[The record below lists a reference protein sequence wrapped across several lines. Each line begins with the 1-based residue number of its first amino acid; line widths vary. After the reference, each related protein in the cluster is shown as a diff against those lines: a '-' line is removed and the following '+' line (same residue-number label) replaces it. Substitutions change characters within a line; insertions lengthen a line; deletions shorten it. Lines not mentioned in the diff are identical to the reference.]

1 MSSLADIMN
10 TSGARNRRRG
20 SGTTTPTQQQPTQTP
35 QPQQT
40 GTTPTVQPAQGEV
53 SAPQT
58 AAQPTAAQP
67 TAPQPTAPQPTPH
80 GQGSQVANITPASSE
95 RSYNNPQKELPP
107 TDEELQQ
114 QEEAENPHRMSL
126 EEIAN
131 HLYATSKPS
140 PEEEERQRKRERSRA
155 ILSAIGDGVSALSNL
170 YHTSKYA
177 PDMSTPDSS
186 LSGKAKERYDRFVQ
200 VRKENEARY
209 NNAIL
214 RARQGDYEM
223 NMKEREIARKEAAD
237 AAKDA
242 REAKRYE
249 EQAKA
254 KAEELRIK
262 AEQAQTAKERAEY
275 EKQYN
280 DALLDLKQK
289 ALEADIAAKKEQ
301 AAVRRATLAET
312 ARHNR
317 TVEGLSRER
326 NNISRSK
333 GGGKNSGGVDASDMY
348 YISGR
353 NFTIGRKKQL
363 SKMEQD
369 AIYQY
374 AVNMGWVDKKN
385 QSAVNSGS
393 LKKGDIIAKLANYTP
408 QAKQYLIDNYGYTEI
423 NNGKSLGL
431 KHNKGKKILGLK

>member
-10 TSGARNRRRG
+10 TSGTRSRRRG
-20 SGTTTPTQQQPTQTP
+20 SGVTTPTQQPTQTV

-40 GTTPTVQPAQGEV
+40 DTPPTVQPAQGEV
-53 SAPQT
+53 SAQQP
-58 AAQPTAAQP
+58 AAQPATAPPQPMPGEVQPIEKIPQPAPISSWLPKDVPP
-67 TAPQPTAPQPTPH
+67 TAEE
-80 GQGSQVANITPASSE
+80 NNSE
-95 RSYNNPQKELPP
+95 QENNPYQ
-107 TDEELQQ
+107 
-114 QEEAENPHRMSL
+114 RMSL
-126 EEIAN
+126 EQIART
-131 HLYATSKPS
+131 LYESGKPS

-254 KAEELRIK
+254 KLEEIGIRR
-262 AEQAQTAKERAEY
+262 AQAQTAADKAAA
-275 EKQYN
+275 
-280 DALLDLKQK
+280 DAAYKKAQQEFNQK
-289 ALEADIAAKKEQ
+289 KFEADTALKKEQ
-301 AAVRRATLAET
+301 LANQRAANAES

-333 GGGKNSGGVDASDMY
+333 GGWKNSGGVDATDMY

-353 NFTIGRKKQL
+353 NFTIGRKKTL
-363 SKMEQD
+363 SQMEQD

>member
-10 TSGARNRRRG
+10 TSGTGNRRRG
-20 SGTTTPTQQQPTQTP
+20 SGATTPTPTQQQPTQTP

-53 SAPQT
+53 SAQQP
-58 AAQPTAAQP
+58 AAQPATAPPQPMPGEVQPIEKIPQPAPISSWLPKDVPP
-67 TAPQPTAPQPTPH
+67 TAEE
-80 GQGSQVANITPASSE
+80 NNSE
-95 RSYNNPQKELPP
+95 QENNPYQ
-107 TDEELQQ
+107 
-114 QEEAENPHRMSL
+114 RMSL
-126 EEIAN
+126 EQIART
-131 HLYATSKPS
+131 LYESGKPS

-254 KAEELRIK
+254 KLEEIGIRR
-262 AEQAQTAKERAEY
+262 AQAQTAADKAAA
-275 EKQYN
+275 
-280 DALLDLKQK
+280 DAAYKKAQQEFNQK
-289 ALEADIAAKKEQ
+289 KFEADTALKKEQ
-301 AAVRRATLAET
+301 LANQHAANAES

-333 GGGKNSGGVDASDMY
+333 GGGKNSGGVDASDMH

-353 NFTIGRKKQL
+353 YFTIGRKKQL

-385 QSAVNSGS
+385 QNAVNSGS

-408 QAKQYLIDNYGYTEI
+408 QAKPYFVDNYGYVQV

>member
-10 TSGARNRRRG
+10 TSGVRNRRRG
-20 SGTTTPTQQQPTQTP
+20 SGATTPTPTQQQPTQTP

-53 SAPQT
+53 SAQQP
-58 AAQPTAAQP
+58 AAQPATAPPQPMPGEVQPIEKIPQPAPISSWLPKDVPP
-67 TAPQPTAPQPTPH
+67 TAEE
-80 GQGSQVANITPASSE
+80 NNSE
-95 RSYNNPQKELPP
+95 QENNPYQ
-107 TDEELQQ
+107 
-114 QEEAENPHRMSL
+114 RMSL
-126 EEIAN
+126 EQIART
-131 HLYATSKPS
+131 LYESGKPS

-177 PDMSTPDSS
+177 PDMSTSDSS

-333 GGGKNSGGVDASDMY
+333 GGGKNSGGVDATDMY

-353 NFTIGRKKQL
+353 NFTIGRKKEL

-374 AVNMGWVDKKN
+374 AVNRGWVDKKN
-385 QSAVNSGS
+385 QNAVNLGS

>member
-10 TSGARNRRRG
+10 TSGTGNRRRG
-20 SGTTTPTQQQPTQTP
+20 SGATTPTPTQQQPTQTP

-53 SAPQT
+53 SAQQP
-58 AAQPTAAQP
+58 AAQPATAPPQPMPGEVQPIEKIPQPAPISSWLPKDVPP
-67 TAPQPTAPQPTPH
+67 TAEE
-80 GQGSQVANITPASSE
+80 NNSE
-95 RSYNNPQKELPP
+95 QENNPYQ
-107 TDEELQQ
+107 
-114 QEEAENPHRMSL
+114 RMSL
-126 EEIAN
+126 EQIART
-131 HLYATSKPS
+131 LYESGKPS

-254 KAEELRIK
+254 KLEEIGIRR
-262 AEQAQTAKERAEY
+262 AQAQTAADKAAA
-275 EKQYN
+275 
-280 DALLDLKQK
+280 DAAYKKAQQEFNQK
-289 ALEADIAAKKEQ
+289 KFEADTALKKEQ
-301 AAVRRATLAET
+301 LANQRAANAER

-333 GGGKNSGGVDASDMY
+333 GGGKNSGGVDATDMH

-353 NFTIGRKKQL
+353 NFTIGRKKEL

-374 AVNMGWVDKKN
+374 AVNRGWVDKKN
-385 QSAVNSGS
+385 QNAVNLGS
-393 LKKGDIIAKLANYTP
+393 LKNGNIITKLANYTP

>member
-20 SGTTTPTQQQPTQTP
+20 SGATTPTPTQQQPTQTP

-40 GTTPTVQPAQGEV
+40 GTTPTVQPTQGEV
-53 SAPQT
+53 SAPQP
-58 AAQPTAAQP
+58 AAQPTTTPPQPMPGEVQPIEKIPQPAPISSWLPKDAPP
-67 TAPQPTAPQPTPH
+67 TAEE
-80 GQGSQVANITPASSE
+80 NNSE
-95 RSYNNPQKELPP
+95 QENNPYQ
-107 TDEELQQ
+107 
-114 QEEAENPHRMSL
+114 RMSL
-126 EEIAN
+126 EQIART
-131 HLYATSKPS
+131 LYESGKPS

-254 KAEELRIK
+254 KLEEIGIRR
-262 AEQAQTAKERAEY
+262 AQAQTAADKAAA
-275 EKQYN
+275 
-280 DALLDLKQK
+280 DAAYKKAQQEFNQK
-289 ALEADIAAKKEQ
+289 KFEADTALKKEQ
-301 AAVRRATLAET
+301 LANQRAANAER

-374 AVNMGWVDKKN
+374 AVNRGWVDKKN
-385 QSAVNSGS
+385 QNAVNSGS

>member
-10 TSGARNRRRG
+10 TSGTRNRRRG
-20 SGTTTPTQQQPTQTP
+20 SGATTPTQQPTQTP

-53 SAPQT
+53 SAQQP
-58 AAQPTAAQP
+58 AAQPATAPPQPMPGEVQPIEKIPQPAPISSWLPKDVPP
-67 TAPQPTAPQPTPH
+67 TAEE
-80 GQGSQVANITPASSE
+80 NNSE
-95 RSYNNPQKELPP
+95 QENNPYQ
-107 TDEELQQ
+107 
-114 QEEAENPHRMSL
+114 RMSL
-126 EEIAN
+126 EQIART
-131 HLYATSKPS
+131 LYESGKPS

-254 KAEELRIK
+254 KLEEIGIRR
-262 AEQAQTAKERAEY
+262 AQAQTAADKAAA
-275 EKQYN
+275 
-280 DALLDLKQK
+280 DAAYKKAQQEFNQK
-289 ALEADIAAKKEQ
+289 KFEADTALKKEQ
-301 AAVRRATLAET
+301 LANQRATLAET

-317 TVEGLSRER
+317 ASEGLSRER

-333 GGGKNSGGVDASDMY
+333 GRGKNSGGVDASDMY

-374 AVNMGWVDKKN
+374 AINRGWVDKKN
-385 QSAVNSGS
+385 QNAVNSGS
-393 LKKGDIIAKLANYTP
+393 LKKDDIIAKLANYTP

>member
-10 TSGARNRRRG
+10 TSGTGNRRRG
-20 SGTTTPTQQQPTQTP
+20 SGTTTPTPTQQQPTQTP

-53 SAPQT
+53 SAQQP
-58 AAQPTAAQP
+58 AAQPATAPPQPMPGEVQPIEKIPQPAPISSWLPKDVPP
-67 TAPQPTAPQPTPH
+67 TAEE
-80 GQGSQVANITPASSE
+80 NNSE
-95 RSYNNPQKELPP
+95 QENNPYQ
-107 TDEELQQ
+107 
-114 QEEAENPHRMSL
+114 RMSL
-126 EEIAN
+126 EQIART
-131 HLYATSKPS
+131 LYESGKPS

-177 PDMSTPDSS
+177 PDMSTSDSS

-254 KAEELRIK
+254 KLEEIGIRR
-262 AEQAQTAKERAEY
+262 AQAQTAADKAAA
-275 EKQYN
+275 
-280 DALLDLKQK
+280 DAAYKKAQQEFNQK
-289 ALEADIAAKKEQ
+289 KFEADTALKKEQ
-301 AAVRRATLAET
+301 LANQRAANAES

-374 AVNMGWVDKKN
+374 AVNRGWVDKKN
-385 QSAVNSGS
+385 QNAVNSGS

>member
-1 MSSLADIMN
+1 
-10 TSGARNRRRG
+10 
-20 SGTTTPTQQQPTQTP
+20 
-35 QPQQT
+35 
-40 GTTPTVQPAQGEV
+40 
-53 SAPQT
+53 
-58 AAQPTAAQP
+58 
-67 TAPQPTAPQPTPH
+67 
-80 GQGSQVANITPASSE
+80 
-95 RSYNNPQKELPP
+95 
-107 TDEELQQ
+107 
-114 QEEAENPHRMSL
+114 MSL
-126 EEIAN
+126 EQIART
-131 HLYATSKPS
+131 LYESGKPS

-254 KAEELRIK
+254 KLEEIGIRR
-262 AEQAQTAKERAEY
+262 AQAQTAADKAAA
-275 EKQYN
+275 
-280 DALLDLKQK
+280 DAAYKKTQQEFNQK
-289 ALEADIAAKKEQ
+289 KFEADTALKKAQ
-301 AAVRRATLAET
+301 LANQHASLVET
-312 ARHNR
+312 RRHNGAM
-317 TVEGLSRER
+317 EGLSRER

-333 GGGKNSGGVDASDMY
+333 GGGKNSGGVDASDMH

-353 NFTIGRKKQL
+353 YFTIGRKKTL
-363 SKMEQD
+363 SQMEQD

-374 AVNMGWVDKKN
+374 AVNRGWVDKKN
-385 QSAVNSGS
+385 QNAVNSGS

>member
-10 TSGARNRRRG
+10 TSGVRNRRRG
-20 SGTTTPTQQQPTQTP
+20 SGATTPTPTQQQPTQTP

-53 SAPQT
+53 SAQQP
-58 AAQPTAAQP
+58 AAQPATAPPQPMPGEVQPIEKIPQPAPISSWLPKDVPP
-67 TAPQPTAPQPTPH
+67 TAEE
-80 GQGSQVANITPASSE
+80 NNSE
-95 RSYNNPQKELPP
+95 QENNPYQ
-107 TDEELQQ
+107 
-114 QEEAENPHRMSL
+114 RMSL
-126 EEIAN
+126 EQIART
-131 HLYATSKPS
+131 LYESGKPS

-186 LSGKAKERYDRFVQ
+186 LSGKAKERYDRFTQ
-200 VRKENEARY
+200 IRKENEARY
-209 NNAIL
+209 NDAIL

-254 KAEELRIK
+254 KLEEIGIRR
-262 AEQAQTAKERAEY
+262 AQAQTAADKAAA
-275 EKQYN
+275 
-280 DALLDLKQK
+280 DAAYKKAQQEFNQK
-289 ALEADIAAKKEQ
+289 KFEADTALKKEQ
-301 AAVRRATLAET
+301 LANQRAANAES

-333 GGGKNSGGVDASDMY
+333 GGGKNSGGVDATDMY

-353 NFTIGRKKQL
+353 NFTIGRKKEL

-374 AVNMGWVDKKN
+374 AVNRGWVDKKN
-385 QSAVNSGS
+385 QNAVNLGS

>member
-10 TSGARNRRRG
+10 TSGTGNRRRG
-20 SGTTTPTQQQPTQTP
+20 SGATTPTPTQQQPTQTP

-53 SAPQT
+53 SAQQP
-58 AAQPTAAQP
+58 AAQPATAPPQPMPGEVQPIEKIPQPAPISSWLPKDVPP
-67 TAPQPTAPQPTPH
+67 TAEE
-80 GQGSQVANITPASSE
+80 NNSE
-95 RSYNNPQKELPP
+95 QENNPYQ
-107 TDEELQQ
+107 
-114 QEEAENPHRMSL
+114 RMSL
-126 EEIAN
+126 EQIARA
-131 HLYATSKPS
+131 LYESGKPS

-317 TVEGLSRER
+317 ASEGLSRER

-333 GGGKNSGGVDASDMY
+333 GRGKNSGGVDASDMY

-374 AVNMGWVDKKN
+374 AINRGWVDKKN
-385 QSAVNSGS
+385 QNAVNSGS

>member
-10 TSGARNRRRG
+10 TSGTGNRRRG
-20 SGTTTPTQQQPTQTP
+20 SGATTPTPTQQQPTQTP

-53 SAPQT
+53 SAQQP
-58 AAQPTAAQP
+58 AAQPATAPPQPMPGEVQPIEKIPQPAPISSWLPKDVPP
-67 TAPQPTAPQPTPH
+67 TAEE
-80 GQGSQVANITPASSE
+80 NNSE
-95 RSYNNPQKELPP
+95 QENNPYQ
-107 TDEELQQ
+107 
-114 QEEAENPHRMSL
+114 RMSL
-126 EEIAN
+126 EQIART
-131 HLYATSKPS
+131 LYESGKPS

-254 KAEELRIK
+254 KLEEIGIRR
-262 AEQAQTAKERAEY
+262 AQAQTAADKAAA
-275 EKQYN
+275 
-280 DALLDLKQK
+280 DAAYKKAQQEFNQK
-289 ALEADIAAKKEQ
+289 KFEADTALKKEQ
-301 AAVRRATLAET
+301 LANQRAANAET

-317 TVEGLSRER
+317 TEEGLSRER

-333 GGGKNSGGVDASDMY
+333 GGGKNSGGADASDMY

-353 NFTIGRKKQL
+353 HFTIGRKKTL
-363 SKMEQD
+363 SQMEQD

-385 QSAVNSGS
+385 QNAVNLGS
-393 LKKGDIIAKLANYTP
+393 LKKGDVIAKLANYTP

>member
-10 TSGARNRRRG
+10 TSGTRNRRRG
-20 SGTTTPTQQQPTQTP
+20 SEATTPTPIQQQPTQTP

-40 GTTPTVQPAQGEV
+40 DTPPTAQPAQGEV
-53 SAPQT
+53 SAQQP
-58 AAQPTAAQP
+58 AAQPT
-67 TAPQPTAPQPTPH
+67 PQE
-80 GQGSQVANITPASSE
+80 QGSQVANITSDSSE

-114 QEEAENPHRMSL
+114 QEEAKNPHRMSL

-131 HLYATSKPS
+131 HLYVTSKPS

-254 KAEELRIK
+254 KLEEIGIRR
-262 AEQAQTAKERAEY
+262 AQAQTAADKAAA
-275 EKQYN
+275 
-280 DALLDLKQK
+280 DAAYKKAQQEFNQK
-289 ALEADIAAKKEQ
+289 KFEADTALKKEQ
-301 AAVRRATLAET
+301 LANQRASLVET
-312 ARHNR
+312 RRHNGAM
-317 TVEGLSRER
+317 EGLSRER

-353 NFTIGRKKQL
+353 HFTIGRKKTL
-363 SKMEQD
+363 SQMEQD

-374 AVNMGWVDKKN
+374 AVNRGWVDKKN
-385 QSAVNSGS
+385 QNAVNSGS
-393 LKKGDIIAKLANYTP
+393 LKKGDVIAKLANYTP

>member
-10 TSGARNRRRG
+10 TSGTGNRRRG
-20 SGTTTPTQQQPTQTP
+20 SGATTPTPTQQQPTQTP

-53 SAPQT
+53 SAQQP
-58 AAQPTAAQP
+58 AAQPATAPPQPMPGEVQPIEKIPQPAPISSWLPKDVPP
-67 TAPQPTAPQPTPH
+67 TAEE
-80 GQGSQVANITPASSE
+80 NNSE
-95 RSYNNPQKELPP
+95 QENNPYQ
-107 TDEELQQ
+107 
-114 QEEAENPHRMSL
+114 RMSL
-126 EEIAN
+126 EQIART
-131 HLYATSKPS
+131 LYESGKPS

-177 PDMSTPDSS
+177 PDMSTSDSS

-254 KAEELRIK
+254 KLEEIGIRR
-262 AEQAQTAKERAEY
+262 AQAQTAADKAAA
-275 EKQYN
+275 
-280 DALLDLKQK
+280 DAAYKKAQQEFNQK
-289 ALEADIAAKKEQ
+289 KFEADTALKKEQ
-301 AAVRRATLAET
+301 LANQRAANAES

-353 NFTIGRKKQL
+353 NFTIGRKKTL
-363 SKMEQD
+363 SQMEQD

-374 AVNMGWVDKKN
+374 AVNRGWVDKKN
-385 QSAVNSGS
+385 QNAVNLGS
-393 LKKGDIIAKLANYTP
+393 LKKGDVIAKLANYTP
-408 QAKQYLIDNYGYTEI
+408 QAKQYLIDNYGYVQT
-423 NNGKSLGL
+423 NSGKSLGL

>member
-10 TSGARNRRRG
+10 TSGTGNRRRG
-20 SGTTTPTQQQPTQTP
+20 SGVTTPTPIQQQPTQTP

-53 SAPQT
+53 SAQQP
-58 AAQPTAAQP
+58 AAQPATAPPQPMLGEVQPIEKIPQPAPISSWLPKDVPP
-67 TAPQPTAPQPTPH
+67 TAEE
-80 GQGSQVANITPASSE
+80 NNSE
-95 RSYNNPQKELPP
+95 QENNPYQ
-107 TDEELQQ
+107 
-114 QEEAENPHRMSL
+114 RMSL
-126 EEIAN
+126 EQIART
-131 HLYATSKPS
+131 LYESGKPS

-254 KAEELRIK
+254 KLEEIGIRR
-262 AEQAQTAKERAEY
+262 AQAQTAADKAAA
-275 EKQYN
+275 
-280 DALLDLKQK
+280 DAAYKKAQQEFNQK
-289 ALEADIAAKKEQ
+289 KFEADTALKKEQ
-301 AAVRRATLAET
+301 LANQRAANAES

-333 GGGKNSGGVDASDMY
+333 GGGKNSGGVDATDMY

-353 NFTIGRKKQL
+353 HFTIGRKKTL
-363 SKMEQD
+363 SQMEQD

-374 AVNMGWVDKKN
+374 AVNRGWVDKKN
-385 QSAVNSGS
+385 QNAVNSGS

>member
-10 TSGARNRRRG
+10 TSGTRNRRRG
-20 SGTTTPTQQQPTQTP
+20 SGATTPTQQPTQTP

-40 GTTPTVQPAQGEV
+40 DTPPTAQPAQGEV
-53 SAPQT
+53 STPQP
-58 AAQPTAAQP
+58 AAQPATAPPQPMPGEVQPIEKIPQPAPISSWLPKDVPP
-67 TAPQPTAPQPTPH
+67 TAEE
-80 GQGSQVANITPASSE
+80 NNSE
-95 RSYNNPQKELPP
+95 QENNPYQ
-107 TDEELQQ
+107 
-114 QEEAENPHRMSL
+114 RMSL
-126 EEIAN
+126 EQIART
-131 HLYATSKPS
+131 LYESGKPS

-254 KAEELRIK
+254 KLEEIGIRR
-262 AEQAQTAKERAEY
+262 AQAQTAADKAAA
-275 EKQYN
+275 
-280 DALLDLKQK
+280 DAAYKKAQQEFNQK
-289 ALEADIAAKKEQ
+289 KFEADTALKKAQ
-301 AAVRRATLAET
+301 LANQHASLVET
-312 ARHNR
+312 RRHNGAM
-317 TVEGLSRER
+317 EGLSRER

-353 NFTIGRKKQL
+353 HFTIGRKKTL
-363 SKMEQD
+363 SQMEQD

-374 AVNMGWVDKKN
+374 AVNRGWVDKKN
-385 QSAVNSGS
+385 QNAVNSGS

>member
-10 TSGARNRRRG
+10 TSGTRSRRRG
-20 SGTTTPTQQQPTQTP
+20 SGVTTPTQQPTQTV

-40 GTTPTVQPAQGEV
+40 DTPPTVQPAQGEV
-53 SAPQT
+53 SAPQPAT
-58 AAQPTAAQP
+58 TPPQPMPGEVQPIEKIPQPAPVSSWLPKDVPPTAEE
-67 TAPQPTAPQPTPH
+67 
-80 GQGSQVANITPASSE
+80 NNSE
-95 RSYNNPQKELPP
+95 QENNPHQ
-107 TDEELQQ
+107 
-114 QEEAENPHRMSL
+114 RMSL
-126 EEIAN
+126 EQIART
-131 HLYATSKPS
+131 LYESGKPS

-254 KAEELRIK
+254 KLEETGIRR
-262 AEQAQTAKERAEY
+262 AQAQTAADKAAA
-275 EKQYN
+275 
-280 DALLDLKQK
+280 DAAYKKAQQEFNQK
-289 ALEADIAAKKEQ
+289 KFEADTALKKEQ
-301 AAVRRATLAET
+301 LANQRAANAER

-317 TVEGLSRER
+317 AVEGLSRER

-385 QSAVNSGS
+385 QNAVNSGS
-393 LKKGDIIAKLANYTP
+393 LKKDDIIAKLANYTP
-408 QAKQYLIDNYGYTEI
+408 QAKQYLVDNYGYTEI

>member
-10 TSGARNRRRG
+10 TSGTGNRRRG
-20 SGTTTPTQQQPTQTP
+20 SGATTPTPTQQQPTQTP

-53 SAPQT
+53 SAQQP
-58 AAQPTAAQP
+58 AAQPATAPPQPMPGEVQPIEKIPQPAPISSWLPKDVPP
-67 TAPQPTAPQPTPH
+67 TAEE
-80 GQGSQVANITPASSE
+80 NNSE
-95 RSYNNPQKELPP
+95 QENNPYQ
-107 TDEELQQ
+107 
-114 QEEAENPHRMSL
+114 RMSL
-126 EEIAN
+126 EQIART
-131 HLYATSKPS
+131 LYESGKPS

-254 KAEELRIK
+254 KLEEIGIRR
-262 AEQAQTAKERAEY
+262 AQAQTAADKAAA
-275 EKQYN
+275 
-280 DALLDLKQK
+280 DAAYKKAQQEFNQK
-289 ALEADIAAKKEQ
+289 KFEADTALKKEQ
-301 AAVRRATLAET
+301 LANQRAANAER

-353 NFTIGRKKQL
+353 NFTIGRKKKL

-374 AVNMGWVDKKN
+374 AVNRGWVDKKN
-385 QSAVNSGS
+385 QNAVNSGS

>member
-10 TSGARNRRRG
+10 TSGTGNRRRG
-20 SGTTTPTQQQPTQTP
+20 SGATTPTPTQQQPTQTP

-53 SAPQT
+53 SAQQP
-58 AAQPTAAQP
+58 AAQPATAPPQPMPGEVQPIEKIPQPAPISSWLPKDVPP
-67 TAPQPTAPQPTPH
+67 TAEE
-80 GQGSQVANITPASSE
+80 NNSE
-95 RSYNNPQKELPP
+95 QENNPYQ
-107 TDEELQQ
+107 
-114 QEEAENPHRMSL
+114 RMSL
-126 EEIAN
+126 EQIART
-131 HLYATSKPS
+131 LYESGKPS

-254 KAEELRIK
+254 KLEEIGIRR
-262 AEQAQTAKERAEY
+262 AQAQTAADKAAA
-275 EKQYN
+275 
-280 DALLDLKQK
+280 DAAYKKAQQEFNQK
-289 ALEADIAAKKEQ
+289 KFEADTVLKKEQ
-301 AAVRRATLAET
+301 LANQRATLAET

-317 TVEGLSRER
+317 ASEGLSRER

-333 GGGKNSGGVDASDMY
+333 GRGKNSGGVDASDMY

-374 AVNMGWVDKKN
+374 AINRGWVDKKN
-385 QSAVNSGS
+385 QNAVNSGS

>member
-10 TSGARNRRRG
+10 TSGTRSRRRG
-20 SGTTTPTQQQPTQTP
+20 SGVTTPTQQPTQTV

-40 GTTPTVQPAQGEV
+40 DTPPTVQPAQGEV
-53 SAPQT
+53 SAPQP
-58 AAQPTAAQP
+58 AAQPATTPPQPMPGEVQPIEKIPQPAPVSSWLPKDVPP
-67 TAPQPTAPQPTPH
+67 TAEE
-80 GQGSQVANITPASSE
+80 NNSE
-95 RSYNNPQKELPP
+95 QENNPHQ
-107 TDEELQQ
+107 
-114 QEEAENPHRMSL
+114 RMSL
-126 EEIAN
+126 EQIART
-131 HLYATSKPS
+131 LYESGKPS

-214 RARQGDYEM
+214 RARQGDYELD
-223 NMKEREIARKEAAD
+223 MKEREIARKEAAD

-254 KAEELRIK
+254 KLEELSI
-262 AEQAQTAKERAEY
+262 
-275 EKQYN
+275 
-280 DALLDLKQK
+280 
-289 ALEADIAAKKEQ
+289 
-301 AAVRRATLAET
+301 RRAQAKTAADKAAADAAYKKAQLEFNQRKFEAEMALKKAQLANQRASLAET
-312 ARHNR
+312 RRHNGAM
-317 TVEGLSRER
+317 EGLGRARLNHE
-326 NNISRSK
+326 IAK
-333 GGGKNSGGVDASDMY
+333 GRGGSNKDASDMY

-353 NFTIGRKKQL
+353 HFTIGRKKQL

-385 QSAVNSGS
+385 QNAVNSGS

-408 QAKQYLIDNYGYTEI
+408 QAKQYLVDNYGYVQV

>member
-10 TSGARNRRRG
+10 TSGTRSRRRG
-20 SGTTTPTQQQPTQTP
+20 SGVTTPTQQPTQTV

-40 GTTPTVQPAQGEV
+40 DTPPTVQPAQGEV
-53 SAPQT
+53 SAPQPAT
-58 AAQPTAAQP
+58 TPPQPMPGEVQPIEKIPQPAPVSSWLPKDVPPTAEE
-67 TAPQPTAPQPTPH
+67 
-80 GQGSQVANITPASSE
+80 NNSE
-95 RSYNNPQKELPP
+95 QENNPHQ
-107 TDEELQQ
+107 
-114 QEEAENPHRMSL
+114 RMSL
-126 EEIAN
+126 EQIART
-131 HLYATSKPS
+131 LYESGKPS

-254 KAEELRIK
+254 KLEEIGIRR
-262 AEQAQTAKERAEY
+262 AQAQTAADKAAA
-275 EKQYN
+275 
-280 DALLDLKQK
+280 DAAYKKAQQEFNQK
-289 ALEADIAAKKEQ
+289 KFEADTALKKEQ
-301 AAVRRATLAET
+301 LANQRAANAES

-333 GGGKNSGGVDASDMY
+333 GGGKNSGGADASDMY

-353 NFTIGRKKQL
+353 HFTIGRKKTL
-363 SKMEQD
+363 SQMEQD

-374 AVNMGWVDKKN
+374 AVNRGWVDKKN
-385 QSAVNSGS
+385 QNAVNLGS
-393 LKKGDIIAKLANYTP
+393 LKKGDVIAKLANYTP

>member
-10 TSGARNRRRG
+10 TSGTGNRRRG
-20 SGTTTPTQQQPTQTP
+20 SGATTPTPIQQQPTQTP

-53 SAPQT
+53 SAQQP
-58 AAQPTAAQP
+58 AAQPATAPPQPMPGEVQPIENIPQPAPISSWLPKDVPP
-67 TAPQPTAPQPTPH
+67 TAEE
-80 GQGSQVANITPASSE
+80 NNSE
-95 RSYNNPQKELPP
+95 QENNPYQ
-107 TDEELQQ
+107 
-114 QEEAENPHRMSL
+114 RMSL
-126 EEIAN
+126 EQIART
-131 HLYATSKPS
+131 LYESGKPS

-254 KAEELRIK
+254 KLEEIGIRR
-262 AEQAQTAKERAEY
+262 AQAQTAADKAAA
-275 EKQYN
+275 
-280 DALLDLKQK
+280 DAAYKKAQQEFNQK
-289 ALEADIAAKKEQ
+289 KFEADTALKKEQ
-301 AAVRRATLAET
+301 LANQRAANAER

-333 GGGKNSGGVDASDMY
+333 GGGKNSGGADASDMY

-353 NFTIGRKKQL
+353 HFTIGRKKTL
-363 SKMEQD
+363 SQMEQD

-374 AVNMGWVDKKN
+374 AVNRGWVDKKN
-385 QSAVNSGS
+385 QNAVNLGS
-393 LKKGDIIAKLANYTP
+393 LKKGDVIAKLANYTP

>member
-10 TSGARNRRRG
+10 TSGTRNRRRG
-20 SGTTTPTQQQPTQTP
+20 SGATTPTPIQQQPTQTP

-40 GTTPTVQPAQGEV
+40 DTPPTAQPAQGEV
-53 SAPQT
+53 SAPQ
-58 AAQPTAAQP
+58 P
-67 TAPQPTAPQPTPH
+67 APQPAVQPTVPQPAAQ
-80 GQGSQVANITPASSE
+80 GQDAQVVNTVPDSSE
-95 RSYNNPQKELPP
+95 HTYNNPQKELPP

-114 QEEAENPHRMSL
+114 TEMPQRMSL
-126 EEIAN
+126 EQIART
-131 HLYATSKPS
+131 LYESGKPS

-214 RARQGDYEM
+214 RARQGDYEL

-280 DALLDLKQK
+280 DALLDLKQR

-374 AVNMGWVDKKN
+374 AVNRGWVDKKN
-385 QSAVNSGS
+385 QNAVNSGS

>member
-20 SGTTTPTQQQPTQTP
+20 SGATTPTPIQQQPTQTP

-40 GTTPTVQPAQGEV
+40 DTPPTAQPAQGEV
-53 SAPQT
+53 SAPQP
-58 AAQPTAAQP
+58 AAQPVTQLA
-67 TAPQPTAPQPTPH
+67 APQPTPQE
-80 GQGSQVANITPASSE
+80 QGSQVANVTPVPSE

-114 QEEAENPHRMSL
+114 QEETESPRRMSL

-254 KAEELRIK
+254 KLEEIGIRR
-262 AEQAQTAKERAEY
+262 AQAQTAADKAAADAAYKKAQQEFNQKKFEAEM
-275 EKQYN
+275 
-280 DALLDLKQK
+280 ALKK
-289 ALEADIAAKKEQ
+289 AQLANQHAAL
-301 AAVRRATLAET
+301 VET
-312 ARHNR
+312 RRHNGAM
-317 TVEGLSRER
+317 EGLSRER

-353 NFTIGRKKQL
+353 HFTIGRKKTL
-363 SKMEQD
+363 SQMEQD

-374 AVNMGWVDKKN
+374 AVNRGWVDKKN
-385 QSAVNSGS
+385 QNAVNLGS
-393 LKKGDIIAKLANYTP
+393 LKKGDVIAKLANYTP